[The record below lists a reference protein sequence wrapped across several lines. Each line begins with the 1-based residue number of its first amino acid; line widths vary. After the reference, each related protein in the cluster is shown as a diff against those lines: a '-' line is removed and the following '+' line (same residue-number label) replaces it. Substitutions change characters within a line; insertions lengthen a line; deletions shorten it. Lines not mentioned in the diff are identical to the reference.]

1 MLLTYWNKKESLISN
16 LVQIT
21 LRFKFHFVLSRFTL
35 NLVQDLLNCSND
47 KRDSVVTSTMN
58 LPQKENKKKIR
69 DYITAIV
76 ELFIESKLR
85 RRTYNCIICNL
96 LGKIS
101 YQDNLTSSF
110 KESKDKIFFFTIE
123 TSLFAQK

>member
-1 MLLTYWNKKESLISN
+1 
-16 LVQIT
+16 
-21 LRFKFHFVLSRFTL
+21 
-35 NLVQDLLNCSND
+35 
-47 KRDSVVTSTMN
+47 MN

-76 ELFIESKLR
+76 ELFIESKL